1 MKASVRF
8 FLAPLLFSIFFGGSA
23 FGEDVPPVRDYA
35 KSIVANLASPALWGR
50 GYTKNGMEK
59 AARTLEREIRRIGL
73 RPLGGKSYGQVFHYP
88 VNAFPGKMSVTL
100 NGKSLVPGVDF
111 IVDAASPGGTAS
123 GSLVAKDDATF
134 VEPRGRFT
142 VRFADKL
149 TWGVSTK
156 RSAANE
162 ITVARA
168 RFPETP
174 SRFSYEIESKFM
186 PRFAARNLAAY
197 VPGTADPDR
206 YFVFT
211 AHYDHLGGMGTETY
225 FPGANDNASG
235 VAILLS
241 LARYY
246 AEHPQPYSIAFL
258 FFAGEEAG
266 LLGSKYFAQ
275 HPRIDL
281 KKIRFLLNFD
291 LEGTGE
297 AGATVVN
304 APVFPAE
311 FEILR
316 KLNGEGRYLPQ
327 IFARGKM
334 PKSDH
339 HWFTEAGVPSFY
351 MYTMGGI
358 AAYHDVD
365 DRAET
370 LPLNKIDDVF
380 ALTLKFGRKIA
391 EEGLAGIKSS
401 R

>member
-1 MKASVRF
+1 MKLV
-8 FLAPLLFSIFFGGSA
+8 LILFAVFISGSA
-23 FGEDVPPVRDYA
+23 FAEDVPHVRDYA
-35 KSIVANLASPALWGR
+35 KGVVADLASPALWGR
-50 GYTKNGMEK
+50 GYTKGGMEK
-59 AARTLEREIRRIGL
+59 AARYLEREIRRIGL
-73 RPLGGKSYGQVFHYP
+73 RPLGGKSYRQAFGYP
-88 VNAFPGKMSVTL
+88 VNTFPGKMRVSL
-100 NGKSLVPGVDF
+100 NGKALVPGVDF
-111 IVDAASPGGTAS
+111 IVDVASPGGKAR
-123 GSLVAKDDATF
+123 GELVAKDDSTF

-149 TWGVSTK
+149 TWDVSTK
-156 RSAANE
+156 RDATNG
-162 ITVARA
+162 ITVDRA
-168 RFPETP
+168 RFSGKPT
-174 SRFSYEIESKFM
+174 RFAYEIESRFVPK
-186 PRFAARNLAAY
+186 FAATNLAAF
-197 VPGTADPDR
+197 VPGTASPDR

-211 AHYDHLGGMGTETY
+211 AHYDHLGGMGTAAY

-235 VAILLS
+235 VALLLS

-266 LLGSKYFAQ
+266 LLGSKYFVE
-275 HPRIDL
+275 HPTIDL
-281 KKIRFLLNFD
+281 KQIRFLLNFD
-291 LEGTGE
+291 IEGTGE

-304 APVFPAE
+304 APVFAPE
-311 FEILR
+311 FEVLR
-316 KLNGEGRYLPQ
+316 KINDEGHYLPQ
-327 IFARGKM
+327 VFPRGKM
-334 PKSDH
+334 SKSDH

-358 AAYHDVD
+358 SAYHDVY

-391 EEGLAGIKSS
+391 EEGLRTS